1 MRGQVTTKPGI
12 VTSNASVDQSF
23 FSNSGLVDYHG
34 GFGVSKAM
42 DAPPMGPVS
51 AHYEPVTEMAS
62 EQHPLQIHVLG
73 HHSDLYFLFCG
84 DEHCGAICCTD
95 PD

>member
-42 DAPPMGPVS
+42 DAPPMGPVN

-62 EQHPLQIHVLG
+62 EPTAHLRRRQSSAQKYLHL
-73 HHSDLYFLFCG
+73 FLCS
-84 DEHCGAICCTD
+84 HRK
-95 PD
+95 PDTVEQ

>member
-12 VTSNASVDQSF
+12 VTSNSSVDQSF

-42 DAPPMGPVS
+42 DAPPMGPVN

-62 EQHPLQIHVLG
+62 EQQGFNDYNLNNNNLQGMIR
-73 HHSDLYFLFCG
+73 
-84 DEHCGAICCTD
+84 
-95 PD
+95 